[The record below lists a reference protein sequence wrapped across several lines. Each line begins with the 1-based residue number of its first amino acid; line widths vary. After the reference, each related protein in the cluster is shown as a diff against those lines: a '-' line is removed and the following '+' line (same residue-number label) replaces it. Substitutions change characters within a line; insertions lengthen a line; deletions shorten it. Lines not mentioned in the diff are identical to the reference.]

1 MEIKEQVAIKEQV
14 RRYILAHHFS
24 VDRDE
29 DFTYETDLVNS
40 GILDSF
46 ALVDIVGFVE
56 QAFGIKVDLDDFVLK
71 NFSTLE
77 MVERFVVE
85 KQRQSV

>member
-1 MEIKEQVAIKEQV
+1 MEIKEQVRK
-14 RRYILAHHFS
+14 YILAHHFS
-24 VDRDE
+24 ADRDE

-56 QAFGIKVDLDDFVLK
+56 QSFGIKVDADDFVLQ
-71 NFSTLE
+71 NFTTLE
-77 MVERFVVE
+77 MVERFIKE
-85 KQRQSV
+85 KQLLLA